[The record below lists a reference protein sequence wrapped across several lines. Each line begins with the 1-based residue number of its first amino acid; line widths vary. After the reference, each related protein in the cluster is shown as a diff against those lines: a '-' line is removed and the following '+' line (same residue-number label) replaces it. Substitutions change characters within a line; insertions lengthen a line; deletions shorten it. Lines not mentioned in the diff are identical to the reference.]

1 MSNATKYD
9 HPQRYTGKDG
19 KDLIDRLEEGM
30 ISKEQTRGFLKG
42 NILKYVTRYESKD
55 GTKDLLKAKEYL
67 KRLIAFE
74 EAEKKRENEKDGT
87 KDLLKAKKYLKRLIV
102 FEETEK
108 KRENEKFVTIEI
120 ELLPKGISK
129 EQAKG
134 FLKSNI
140 LKYVTRYESK
150 DGTKDLLKAKE
161 YLKRLIAFEE
171 AEKGTMRKY

>member
-1 MSNATKYD
+1 MSNTNEYN

-30 ISKEQTRGFLKG
+30 ISKEQVRGFLKG

-55 GTKDLLKAKEYL
+55 GTKDLLKAK
-67 KRLIAFE
+67 
-74 EAEKKRENEKDGT
+74 KKRG
-87 KDLLKAKKYLKRLIV
+87 
-102 FEETEK
+102 
-108 KRENEKFVTIEI
+108 NEKFITIEI
-120 ELLPKGISK
+120 ELLPKRISK
-129 EQAKG
+129 EQARG
-134 FLKSNI
+134 FLKGNI

-150 DGTKDLLKAKE
+150 DGIKDLLKAKV

>member
-1 MSNATKYD
+1 MSNATEYD

-30 ISKEQTRGFLKG
+30 ISKEQVRGFLKGNILKYVTRYESKDGTKDLLKAKEYLKRLIAFEEAEKKRENEKTAQKNLLKAKKKRENEKFITIEIELLPKRISKEQARGFLKG

-87 KDLLKAKKYLKRLIV
+87 
-102 FEETEK
+102 
-108 KRENEKFVTIEI
+108 IEI
-120 ELLPKGISK
+120 EPLSK
-129 EQAKG
+129 R
-134 FLKSNI
+134 I
-140 LKYVTRYESK
+140 
-150 DGTKDLLKAKE
+150 
-161 YLKRLIAFEE
+161 
-171 AEKGTMRKY
+171 